1 MDKVSSFVTEQQR
14 LLSFE
19 LEGEASADDESR
31 SSSNLPNLEL
41 VQTSIGMVR
50 MRRVTVKL

>member
-1 MDKVSSFVTEQQR
+1 MDKVSSFVAEQQR

-31 SSSNLPNLEL
+31 SSSNLSNLEL

-50 MRRVTVKL
+50 MRRGLQ